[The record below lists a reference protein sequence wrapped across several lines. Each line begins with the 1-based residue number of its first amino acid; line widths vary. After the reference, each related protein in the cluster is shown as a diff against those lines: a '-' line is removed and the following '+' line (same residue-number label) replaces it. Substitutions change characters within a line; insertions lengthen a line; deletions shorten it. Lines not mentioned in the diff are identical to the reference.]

1 MGEALLVRKGGGV
14 KVTVDGTEV
23 SKGMDLV
30 SKVTSIRLKDLTN
43 TSLNEYYPRGAAMSD
58 GIHLLISGQH
68 LVINDDECV
77 SAPSGPSTGKVSG
90 AVVALKNVL
99 YRTYTT
105 NTAYGA
111 YKFSDGTWT
120 NLGITCPCLLE
131 ASDQNYAYGIT
142 VSRDTAAM
150 YKYDGNT
157 LTKIKDITDGFS
169 SNLLLC
175 DDGNFYFIDGGKN
188 IKRMYKMKI
197 EDTTASMVYNFQTSS
212 INSLFNAVGNDIY
225 MDGNYKLENQAF
237 VETQFD
243 GVNQTS
249 ANSSACIIVQNGEMH
264 AFHNTKQHR
273 IINAKLYREVP
284 Q

>member
-14 KVTVDGTEV
+14 KVTIDGTEV
-23 SKGMDLV
+23 SKGMNLASYV
-30 SKVTSIRLKDLTN
+30 ASIRLKNIVTTIDN
-43 TSLNEYYPRGAAMSD
+43 YYPRGVAMSD
-58 GIHLLISGQH
+58 GIHLIVGSIHML
-68 LVINDDECV
+68 INDDEHATMPPCPV
-77 SAPSGPSTGKVSG
+77 SAKYEN
-90 AVVALKNVL
+90 AVVELKDAL
-99 YRTYTT
+99 YRTYQG
-105 NTAYGA
+105 NTAYAA

-120 NLGITCPCLLE
+120 ALGEILPCMLYT
-131 ASDQNYAYGIT
+131 SDENYAYGVTIN
-142 VSRDTAAM
+142 SNTAEM

-157 LTKIKDITDGFS
+157 LTKIKDITNGFS
-169 SNLLLC
+169 SNLHLC

-197 EDTTASMVYNFQTSS
+197 EDTTASMVFNFQTSYVS
-212 INSLFNAVGNDIY
+212 ALFNAVGNDIY
-225 MDGNYKLENQAF
+225 RNGNYKLENQAF

-249 ANSSACIIVQNGEMH
+249 ANASACIIVKNGEMH